1 MKKTNKFYLIANY
14 LLSLLF
20 SFAIIVMNNI
30 KFNPN
35 KIPID
40 FINNFHFNF
49 SFFIKTILLS
59 IPIFLSLYGLNI
71 IISKIQIK
79 TERKINIKK
88 ICIINFISIFITG
101 LIHLIT
107 YYPGNSMPDTFY
119 IINSPIYTS
128 KQHPIVYNLLISIPY
143 YIFNKLFSNNI
154 SFFLIS
160 IIQLLIMDLIITFV
174 IGWFYKTFKHKK
186 TTIFLSLYFS
196 LIPIITNYN
205 TTIVKDSVFCVI
217 LLLYLPIL
225 YSIINSNGEWINNKK
240 NIIYLLLLLIGTTLI
255 RNNGIFMIFVII
267 LVLLLSYRKYYK
279 KWLLVLIITILVSST
294 TKLVPS
300 EQINLFQEKVAV
312 PLQQLGYLIYTDGSI
327 SKEGKE
333 YFNELMPTEEFKSK
347 YNPYYVDYIKWDPNF
362 NGLYLDK
369 NNIEFIKIWFKNLPN
384 NFEDYVKSY
393 MLVSYGTW
401 APDKFVDQQSRFLG
415 LGKIPSTSNNIFEN
429 LQNKNILPK
438 KINNILTSFYET
450 ATVYF
455 SGGICLWTL
464 LILSLYIIY
473 KKNYKYLILS
483 VPLFAIWITL
493 MLASPLSVAF
503 RYMSPF
509 AYMLPFII
517 AITIINCNKKTSR
530 K

>member
-1 MKKTNKFYLIANY
+1 MKKTNKFYLITNY

-88 ICIINFISIFITG
+88 LCIINFISIFITG

-240 NIIYLLLLLIGTTLI
+240 NIIYLLLLLIGPTLF

-279 KWLLVLIITILVSST
+279 
-294 TKLVPS
+294 
-300 EQINLFQEKVAV
+300 
-312 PLQQLGYLIYTDGSI
+312 
-327 SKEGKE
+327 
-333 YFNELMPTEEFKSK
+333 
-347 YNPYYVDYIKWDPNF
+347 
-362 NGLYLDK
+362 
-369 NNIEFIKIWFKNLPN
+369 
-384 NFEDYVKSY
+384 
-393 MLVSYGTW
+393 
-401 APDKFVDQQSRFLG
+401 
-415 LGKIPSTSNNIFEN
+415 
-429 LQNKNILPK
+429 
-438 KINNILTSFYET
+438 
-450 ATVYF
+450 
-455 SGGICLWTL
+455 
-464 LILSLYIIY
+464 
-473 KKNYKYLILS
+473 
-483 VPLFAIWITL
+483 
-493 MLASPLSVAF
+493 
-503 RYMSPF
+503 
-509 AYMLPFII
+509 
-517 AITIINCNKKTSR
+517 
-530 K
+530 

>member
-1 MKKTNKFYLIANY
+1 MNNKNKFYLISNY

-20 SFAIIVMNNI
+20 SFALIVMNNI
-30 KFNPN
+30 KFNPS
-35 KIPID
+35 KIPLD

-49 SFFIKTILLS
+49 NFFFKTILLS

-71 IISKIQIK
+71 ILSKINIK
-79 TERKINIKK
+79 TERKINVKK
-88 ICIINFISIFITG
+88 LCIINFISILITG

-107 YYPGNSMPDTFY
+107 YYPGNSMPDTFF

-143 YIFNKLFSNNI
+143 YIFNKLFSSNI

-160 IIQLLIMDLIITFV
+160 IIQLLIVDLIITFV
-174 IGWFYKTFKHKK
+174 IAWFYKTFKHKK

-196 LIPIITNYN
+196 LVPIITNYN
-205 TTIVKDSVFCVI
+205 TTIVKDSIFCVI

-240 NIIYLLLLLIGTTLI
+240 NIVYLLLLFIGTTLI
-255 RNNGIFMIFVII
+255 RNNGIFMIFII
-267 LVLLLSYRKYYK
+267 IFFLLLSYRKYYK
-279 KWLLVLIITILVSST
+279 KWLLVLIITILVSSA

-312 PLQQLGYLIYTDGSI
+312 PLQQLGYLIYTNGPI
-327 SKEGKE
+327 SKEGKN

-362 NGLYLDK
+362 NGLYLDE

-401 APDKFVDQQSRFLG
+401 APDQFVDEQSRFLG
-415 LGKIPSTSNNIFEN
+415 LGKIPKTSNNLFEN

-438 KINNILTSFYET
+438 KVNNVLSSFYET
-450 ATVYF
+450 TTIYF
-455 SGGICLWTL
+455 SGGVCLWTL
-464 LILSLYIIY
+464 LILSLYVIY

-483 VPLFAIWITL
+483 TPLLAIWLTL

-517 AITIINCNKKTSR
+517 SITIISCNKKTSR

>member
-1 MKKTNKFYLIANY
+1 MKDKNKLYLISNY

-20 SFAIIVMNNI
+20 SFALIIMNNI

-35 KIPID
+35 EIPLD

-49 SFFIKTILLS
+49 NFFIKTILLS

-71 IISKIQIK
+71 VLSKINIK
-79 TERKINIKK
+79 TERKVNIKK
-88 ICIINFISIFITG
+88 ISIITFISILITG

-107 YYPGNSMPDTFY
+107 YYPGNSMPDTFF
-119 IINSPIYTS
+119 IINAPIYVS
-128 KQHPIVYNLLISIPY
+128 KQHPIVYNLLISVPY

-160 IIQLLIMDLIITFV
+160 IIQLLIIDLIITFV
-174 IGWFYKTFKHKK
+174 IAWYYKTFKHKK

-196 LIPIITNYN
+196 LVPIITNYN
-205 TTIVKDSVFCVI
+205 TTIIKDSVFCVI

-255 RNNGIFMIFVII
+255 RNNGIFMIFVVLLI
-267 LVLLLSYRKYYK
+267 LLLSYRKYYK

-300 EQINLFQEKVAV
+300 EQTNLFQEKVAV
-312 PLQQLGYLIYTDGSI
+312 PLQQLGYLVYTDGPI
-327 SKEGKE
+327 SKEGKK
-333 YFNELMPTEEFKSK
+333 YLNELIPTEEFKSK
-347 YNPYYVDYIKWDPNF
+347 YNPYYVDFIKWDYNF
-362 NGLYLDK
+362 NKEYLDK

-401 APDKFVDQQSRFLG
+401 APDKFIDQQSRFLG
-415 LGKIPSTSNNIFEN
+415 LGEIPNTSNNFFEN

-438 KINNILTSFYET
+438 KINNALTSFYDKT
-450 ATVYF
+450 TIYF
-455 SGGICLWTL
+455 SGGVCLWTL
-464 LILSLYIIY
+464 LILSLYVIY

-483 VPLFAIWITL
+483 TPLLAIWITL

-517 AITIINCNKKTSR
+517 SITIISCNKKTSR